1 LNRLRTSSGMREKL
15 YSPHMA
21 EDITSKRPIIK
32 AASACVWSGD
42 EILLIQRGNALGY
55 GFWSFPGG
63 KIEEGESAQDAAVRE
78 LFEETNIS
86 ANLQHF
92 VGEFEID
99 SGDVRF
105 VISCFTGFYVSGE
118 SVAKTDAKAVAWAHW
133 QQIGR
138 FSLAPNIAA
147 AVALARKL
155 ISL

>member
-1 LNRLRTSSGMREKL
+1 MREKL
-15 YSPHMA
+15 YSPHMGK
-21 EDITSKRPIIK
+21 DITSKRPIIK
-32 AASACVWSGD
+32 AASACVWRGD
-42 EILLIQRGNALGY
+42 DLLLIQRGNALGY

-92 VGEFEID
+92 VGGFEID

-105 VISCFTGFYVSGE
+105 VISCFTGLYVSGE
-118 SVAKTDAKAVAWAHW
+118 AIAKSDAKAVGWVHW
-133 QQIGR
+133 QQIGE
-138 FSLAPNIAA
+138 FTLAPNIAEA
-147 AVALARKL
+147 AALARKL